1 MTDNGGKRLYSSI
14 FYVSANKAN
23 LKIPFSRW
31 SGMRFR
37 PQNSIQ
43 QVVGNEIPPW
53 VAHFMSGREWKST
66 LGRAFRGW
74 SGTEFHLGSHIP

>member
-31 SGMRFR
+31 SGMKFH
-37 PQNSIQ
+37 PGSHIPW
-43 QVVGNEIPPW
+43 VVANEIPPW
-53 VAHFMSGREWKST
+53 GLRFWEKIDKNA
-66 LGRAFRGW
+66 
-74 SGTEFHLGSHIP
+74 

>member
-31 SGMRFR
+31 SGM
-37 PQNSIQ
+37 
-43 QVVGNEIPPW
+43 
-53 VAHFMSGREWKST
+53 K
-66 LGRAFRGW
+66 
-74 SGTEFHLGSHIP
+74 FHPGSHIP